1 MAVISCSRPA
11 RRSYTLI
18 ELIIVMALLALAGAI
33 LVPHMVG
40 RGSLTVQAAVRL
52 VIADLSFA
60 QSDALAN
67 QEHRRLVFYDDGSGY
82 CLIAVPNENYLT
94 PADLDD
100 PSVEYVYDPLGKM
113 GRYIVD
119 FTSDSRFEGVSITSA
134 DIDGVALDA
143 RPEITYDTLGG
154 TVIAG
159 GDPGLGGTI
168 VISFDDIDY
177 QISISPFTGKI
188 TVIEL

>member
-18 ELIIVMALLALAGAI
+18 ELIIVMALLALAAAI
-33 LVPHMVG
+33 LIPNLVG

-82 CLIAVPNENYLT
+82 CLIYVPSENFVT

-134 DIDGVALDA
+134 DLDGAALAD

-154 TVIAG
+154 TVIPG
-159 GDPGLGGTI
+159 GDPGMGGTI
-168 VISFDDIDY
+168 VISFQDIDFE
-177 QISISPFTGKI
+177 ISISPFTGKI